1 MRFLRLLFAAVT
13 LMASTSGAFAAEPK
27 SGTDYTVL
35 ESPVRT
41 EAGKKVE
48 VTEFFMYSC
57 PHCKALDPLL
67 SEWVKKQGDA
77 IQFRRVHF
85 PLTGAN
91 DPQAHAYL
99 TLDAMGKIDGLHE
112 KIFTAIHVDRN
123 RLNKDDL
130 LLDFVVKNGVDKA
143 QYLEYFNSFAV
154 QAKMKR
160 LPQIIAAYKVDSA
173 PTIVIDGR
181 FVTSPSMTSRPGQ
194 SELQSQQAVLQVM
207 DALVAKAQQEK
218 GGKPAPAAAPA
229 STQPAKK

>member
-1 MRFLRLLFAAVT
+1 MRFLRLMLAAVT

-35 ESPVRT
+35 ESPVRSDT
-41 EAGKKVE
+41 GKKVE

-77 IQFRRVHF
+77 ILFHRVHF
-85 PLTGAN
+85 PSSAN

-99 TLDAMGKIDGLHE
+99 TLEAMGKLDGLHE
-112 KIFTAIHVDRN
+112 KIFTAIHVDHN
-123 RLNKDDL
+123 RLNKDEL
-130 LLDFVVKNGVDKA
+130 LLDFVAKNGVDKA
-143 QYLEYFNSFAV
+143 KYLDYFNSFAV

-173 PTIVIDGR
+173 PTLVIDGR
-181 FVTSPSMTSRPGQ
+181 FVTSPSLTSRPGQ
-194 SELQSQQAVLQVM
+194 TELQSQQAVLQVM
-207 DALVAKAQQEK
+207 DGLVAKVQQEK
-218 GGKPAPAAAPA
+218 GAKPAAAATPA
-229 STQPAKK
+229 QPAKK